1 MKRDLIFYSAELGE
15 YVTISAD
22 VQVNI
27 GIDRDIVNIVIP
39 RINNHYRV
47 RDIMAKDKFRR
58 PKK

>member
-1 MKRDLIFYSAELGE
+1 MKRDLIFYSVELGE

-39 RINNHYRV
+39 RINNHFRV
-47 RDIMAKDKFRR
+47 NDVIAKDKFRR